1 MKGDPGRERV
11 MTLAFYGVVVL
22 LAYLLYKIFDPFLAP
37 LAWAGIIVVCFYGW
51 HARLEAR
58 FGPGRAA
65 ALSTLIVTLVLI
77 VPSVLVMVAFVNEGV
92 NAAGAIEAVRSD
104 PNHPVHRGLQRGW
117 EWLQPRL
124 PADVAENPADA
135 ALEYAQKF
143 GSFVA
148 GKLGAILKNVAL
160 FLFDLFLM
168 LFATFYLFRDAGV
181 IMRTLRHMIPFPPAQ
196 RDMVL
201 AQARELI
208 AASVFA
214 SLAVAAAQGFLGGV
228 AFAIVGL
235 RAPVFWGVVMAFF
248 SLIPVVGSWIIWVPA
263 AVYLFVVGE
272 TTHAIVLVAI
282 GAGLVS
288 TVDNFLRPILVS
300 GKSQMNGL
308 LIFISMLGGIS
319 VFGMLGFVLGP
330 IVVATSFSL
339 LKTYADGNARLTSV

>member
-1 MKGDPGRERV
+1 
-11 MTLAFYGVVVL
+11 MTLAFYGVVL
-22 LAYLLYKIFDPFLAP
+22 LLGYLLYKVFDPFLAP
-37 LAWAGIIVVCFYGW
+37 LAWAGVIVVCFYQW
-51 HARLEAR
+51 HAKLEAR
-58 FGPGRAA
+58 FGAGRAA
-65 ALSTLIVTLVLI
+65 GLSTLIVTLILI
-77 VPSVLVMVAFVNEGV
+77 VPGVLVMIAFVNEGV
-92 NAAGAIEAVRSD
+92 NAVGAIEAVRAD

-124 PADVAENPADA
+124 PTGVVANPADA
-135 ALEYAQKF
+135 ALEYAQRF

-148 GKLGAILKNVAL
+148 GKLGAVLKNVAL
-160 FLFDLFLM
+160 FVFDLFLM
-168 LFATFYLFRDAGV
+168 LFATFYLFRDAGE
-181 IMRTLRHMIPFPPAQ
+181 IMRTLRRMIPFPAAQ

-201 AQARELI
+201 TQARELI

-214 SLAVAAAQGFLGGV
+214 SLAVAAAQGFLGGA

-235 RAPVFWGVVMAFF
+235 HAPVFWGVVMAFF
-248 SLIPVVGSWIIWVPA
+248 SLIPVIGSWIIWLPA
-263 AVYLFVVGE
+263 AIYLFVIGE
-272 TTHAIVLVAI
+272 TTRGIILVAI

-300 GKSQMNGL
+300 GRSQMNGL

-339 LKTYADGNARLTSV
+339 LKAYAAGNVDEPE